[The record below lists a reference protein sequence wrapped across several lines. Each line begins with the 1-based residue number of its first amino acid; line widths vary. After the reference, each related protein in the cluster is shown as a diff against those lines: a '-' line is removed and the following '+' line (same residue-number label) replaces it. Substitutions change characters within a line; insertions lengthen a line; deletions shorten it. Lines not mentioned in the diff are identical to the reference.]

1 MNKLYSPASQSP
13 KGNEAT
19 RKKIPIRRIIQ
30 NLAYNICFLLLFTAM
45 ANAQYQISGT
55 VTDSEGLPLNGATIQ
70 LLDNSKGT
78 ATNEQGKYTLSGLRP
93 GTYFLSVSFVGFIAR
108 QKEVVLAENQTVDFS
123 LTQIREQLSEVVVTA
138 NRRLEN
144 LQRTAAS
151 VTAIEAKQIEQ
162 LQVKTF
168 GELNSIAPNFQSY
181 DDGFVGT
188 FTQIASRGLA
198 TINITPI
205 IGLYVDDVPVFNT
218 FSYPQGL
225 TDLQSIEVLRGPQGT
240 LYGRNAL
247 GGVIKVTTNP
257 PTNQLS
263 GFVNAGYGNLNAKEF
278 QLGLNAP
285 LVANKLFFRLNGN
298 FNDRDGFVKNEA
310 TGNKFQNRRIVNG
323 NAALRYFATDRLR
336 LSLNY
341 AIQQRKSLGNAYA
354 IASAKMSFREI
365 LKKRPYKLNQDL
377 DGSAKVTTHNAA
389 FSALY
394 DFDKFSL
401 TAVTAYQKT
410 ANRTFADF
418 DFGPADALTSRSH
431 TDLNN
436 ISQEIRLASTAKT
449 NLEWTSGIF
458 LYRNNMD
465 NVVNIYIGKQNP
477 RPVPPAGTIRTDDS
491 ENTAKGFAL
500 FGQAAYALTE
510 KLTVT
515 GGLRYDFERSS
526 ATMSRTYNIPLPGQ
540 KFKNQADFAAISPKV
555 SVSYKANEH
564 TFVFAN
570 VARGFR
576 PGGINQFAR
585 NAKDAPYKPEYTM
598 NYELGFKSD
607 LMNNRLRF
615 NLTGFF
621 IDYTEQQVLN
631 LLSPTEFLMGI
642 DNIGRSRSMGL
653 ELESQWVATKGLT
666 FNANLGLMKTKVVDY
681 TVKSVNP
688 ATRKQV
694 VTDRSGNQLPVS
706 PQLNGN
712 INVNYIVPLTK
723 KINFETS
730 ADYRYQ
736 SEVFWDI
743 SNVGKQEAYGLLNG
757 RMGLTS
763 KNYDVFLWGKNITDQ
778 KYFTYG
784 FGYNNLTG
792 ASFGLPLTYG
802 ITLTAK
808 F

>member
-1 MNKLYSPASQSP
+1 MYPPRALYAP

-19 RKKIPIRRIIQ
+19 RRKILIQRIIQ
-30 NLAYNICFLLLFTAM
+30 NLAYSICLLLLSTAM

-55 VTDSEGLPLNGATIQ
+55 VTDSEGLPLNGATVQ
-70 LLDNSKGT
+70 FGNSKGT
-78 ATNEQGKYTLSGLRP
+78 ATNERGEYTLSGLRP
-93 GTYFLSVSFVGFIAR
+93 GTYFVRVSFVGFIAL

-123 LTQIREQLSEVVVTA
+123 LTQTREQLSEVVVTA

-144 LQRTAAS
+144 LQQTAAS

-188 FTQIASRGLA
+188 FTQIATRGIA

-218 FSYPQGL
+218 SSYPQGL

-257 PTNQLS
+257 PTNQMS

-285 LVANKLFFRLNGN
+285 LTDKLFFRINGN

-336 LSLNY
+336 LTLNY
-341 AIQQRKSLGNAYA
+341 ALQQRESLGNAYA
-354 IASAKMSFREI
+354 IASPKMSFKEI
-365 LKKRPYKLNQDL
+365 LKKRPYKLNQDV

-418 DFGPADALTSRSH
+418 DFGSADALSSRSH

-449 NLEWTSGIF
+449 DLEWTSGIF
-458 LYRNNMD
+458 LYRNQMD
-465 NVVNIYIGKQNP
+465 NLVNIVFGKDNP
-477 RPVPPAGTIRTDDS
+477 NRLPAGTTRKDDN

-500 FGQAAYALTE
+500 FGQAAYALSE
-510 KLTVT
+510 KLTLT

-526 ATMSRTYNIPLPGQ
+526 ASMSRSLPPQ
-540 KFKNQADFAAISPKV
+540 KFNNQADFAAISPKV

-564 TFVFAN
+564 TFIFAN

-576 PGGINQFAR
+576 PGGVNQFAR

-688 ATRKQV
+688 LTRKQV

-736 SEVFWDI
+736 SEIFWDI

-757 RMGLTS
+757 RMGVTS
-763 KNYDVFLWGKNITDQ
+763 KNYDIFLWGKNITDQ